1 MPRNIAPL
9 LLLGLSFSV
18 HAADTPV
25 VDVKPAGKEPT
36 LRVGGLLQA
45 QAEFGD
51 RLDSRWDNGND
62 RFFLRRAR
70 INAQGRFLE
79 EFEFRFEAD
88 AAGTLSSTTGLR
100 LQLTDGYIDWKRYK
114 AASVRVGQF
123 KTPFGYEQLYPDPRL
138 LTPERSLPSDRL
150 TFSRQLGL
158 QVGGELL
165 DGRLSYAAGMF
176 NGNGANNSGNDND
189 QFLYAARVA
198 GILHR
203 GTFAGKD
210 TKLSLGANGFTSHDG
225 AVTVPPEFGF
235 DSTPATPAVDN
246 VFVGQRA
253 GAGLDLQWQ
262 IWRFDVWVEAL
273 TVEFEPDNGLPAS
286 SFDGSGG
293 YVQAGFFIV
302 PSRLQAVLKY
312 DTLDPNDEVEDDDQ
326 GTWTAGANLLFKNDD
341 IKLQAHYLRSD
352 VPRGETESKAILRMQ
367 VIF

>member
-1 MPRNIAPL
+1 
-9 LLLGLSFSV
+9 
-18 HAADTPV
+18 

-100 LQLTDGYIDWKRYK
+100 LQLTDGYIDWKRYT

-165 DGRLSYAAGMF
+165 DSRLSYAAGLF

-203 GTFAGKD
+203 GTFAGR
-210 TKLSLGANGFTSHDG
+210 TRSSPWERTGS
-225 AVTVPPEFGF
+225 PP
-235 DSTPATPAVDN
+235 TMAP
-246 VFVGQRA
+246 
-253 GAGLDLQWQ
+253 
-262 IWRFDVWVEAL
+262 
-273 TVEFEPDNGLPAS
+273 
-286 SFDGSGG
+286 
-293 YVQAGFFIV
+293 
-302 PSRLQAVLKY
+302 
-312 DTLDPNDEVEDDDQ
+312 
-326 GTWTAGANLLFKNDD
+326 
-341 IKLQAHYLRSD
+341 
-352 VPRGETESKAILRMQ
+352 
-367 VIF
+367 

>member
-1 MPRNIAPL
+1 MPRRIVLCL
-9 LLLGLSFSV
+9 LLALPTLAR
-18 HAADTPV
+18 AADSPLV
-25 VDVKPAGKEPT
+25 EVKPAGKEPT
-36 LRVGGLLQA
+36 LKVGGLLQG

-88 AAGTLSSTTGLR
+88 AAGSLSSTTGLR

-138 LTPERSLPSDRL
+138 LTPERSLANDRL

-158 QVGGELL
+158 QVGGEFL
-165 DGRLSYAAGMF
+165 DGRLSYATGLF

-189 QFLYAARVA
+189 QFLYAGRVA
-198 GILHR
+198 AKLLHN
-203 GTFAGKD
+203 
-210 TKLSLGANGFTSHDG
+210 LSVGANGVTSHDR
-225 AVTVPPEFGF
+225 AVTAGPEFGF
-235 DSTPATPAVDN
+235 DSTPATPAADN
-246 VFVGQRA
+246 IFAGQRV
-253 GAGLDLQWQ
+253 GLGVDVQWV
-262 IWRFDVWVEAL
+262 IGRFDVWAEAL
-273 TVEFEPDNGLPAS
+273 QLQLEPDNALPAA
-286 SFDGSGG
+286 SFDATGG
-293 YVQAGFFIV
+293 YVQVGCFIV
-302 PSRLQAVLKY
+302 RSRLQAVLKY
-312 DTLDPNDEVEDDDQ
+312 ETFDPNDQVQDDDQ
-326 GTWTAGANLLFKNDD
+326 GTWTAGANLLFKADD

-352 VPRGETESKAILRMQ
+352 VPGGDTEAKAILRMQ